1 MLQDE
6 PVEGHPVWPMIY
18 YCLRCGDLQ
27 AAADIAQQAVAP
39 NVREF
44 SGYIRE
50 YSSQGH
56 LTETS
61 VRNMKYAYRKEVR
74 NSLDPFK
81 RYIYCMTIMV
91 INMRLGISVW
101 FPSPFL
107 IDECATID
115 TGP

>member
-1 MLQDE
+1 MPHFGNIVTSVQSVTVLSFSATHFSKPVILIFKDE

-50 YSSQGH
+50 YASHGH

-81 RYIYCMTIMV
+81 RYI
-91 INMRLGISVW
+91 
-101 FPSPFL
+101 
-107 IDECATID
+107 
-115 TGP
+115 